1 MPAPMRDHRPHA
13 TLAFYRV
20 QALAKALDKLMSAG
34 EGTSMSVKL
43 TAKNVSK
50 LFNDD
55 DGEGARRLAAGES
68 KEDIFKA
75 TGVTVGIDNVSF
87 DVNEGEI
94 FVIMGLSGSG
104 KSTIVRTLNGLIPP
118 TSGQIIIDNVDVAS
132 CDKETLRDVRRK
144 KITMVFQHFAL
155 FPHKTIIDNVAFG
168 LKLKGMGKEER
179 HKAARESLAK
189 VGLEAYANSYPSQLS
204 GGMQQRVGL
213 ARGLANDPEILLM
226 DEPFGALDPLIRRE
240 MQDEL
245 VVLQKELKKTIVFIT
260 HDLNEAMILGDRIA
274 IMKDGAFVQVG
285 TAQEIV
291 SEPADDY
298 VRAFVSDI
306 DRSRVFKVSDISRD
320 AAWVKVDSTTAD
332 ALAVMDK
339 AKSDLAY
346 VVEKGVPVGL
356 LMRSDAMEAQR
367 TTPVRDVMYAEPPT
381 VSEESYLNEVYG
393 AAQAG
398 VPMAVTDDDGKLV
411 GVVDQEAIFEQL
423 AADTEEPPPQ
433 LAEEEAKKQAGQPA
447 SE

>member
-1 MPAPMRDHRPHA
+1 MN
-13 TLAFYRV
+13 
-20 QALAKALDKLMSAG
+20 
-34 EGTSMSVKL
+34 VKL

-55 DGEGARRLAAGES
+55 TGEGARRLAAGES
-68 KEDIFKA
+68 KDEIFKA

-87 DVNEGEI
+87 EVQEGEI

-104 KSTIVRTLNGLIPP
+104 KSTLVRTLNGLIPP
-118 TSGQIIIDNVDVAS
+118 TSGEIMIDEVDVAS
-132 CDKETLRDVRRK
+132 CSKDVLRDVRRQ

-155 FPHKTIIDNVAFG
+155 FPHKTILDNVAFG
-168 LKLKGMGKEER
+168 LKLKGIGKEER
-179 HKAARESLAK
+179 QKAALASLAK
-189 VGLEAYANSYPSQLS
+189 VGLDAYANSYPSQLS

-213 ARGLANDPEILLM
+213 ARGLANDPQILLM

-245 VVLQKELKKTIVFIT
+245 IVLQKELKKTIVFIT

-306 DRSRVFKVSDISRD
+306 DRSRVFKVSDISSD
-320 AAWVKVDSTTAD
+320 AAWVKVDATAAD

-356 LMRSDAMEAQR
+356 LMRSDAMECPR
-367 TTPVRDVMYAEPPT
+367 TTPVRDAMIAEPPT
-381 VSEESYLNEVYG
+381 VPEEAYLNEVYG

-398 VPMAVTDDDGKLV
+398 VPMAVTDEKGKLV
-411 GVVDQEAIFEQL
+411 GVVSQEAIFEQL
-423 AADTEEPPPQ
+423 AVAEDEETPSVEEPKPTTPG
-433 LAEEEAKKQAGQPA
+433 EPA
-447 SE
+447 

>member
-1 MPAPMRDHRPHA
+1 
-13 TLAFYRV
+13 
-20 QALAKALDKLMSAG
+20 
-34 EGTSMSVKL
+34 MSVKL

-55 DGEGARRLAAGES
+55 QGEGARRLAAGES

-87 DVNEGEI
+87 EVNEGEI

-104 KSTIVRTLNGLIPP
+104 KSTMVRTLNGLIPP
-118 TSGQIIIDNVDVAS
+118 TSGEIIIDNVDVAS
-132 CDKETLRDVRRK
+132 CDKATLRDVRRQ

-155 FPHKTIIDNVAFG
+155 FPHKTILDNVAFG
-168 LKLKGMGKEER
+168 LKLKGLGKDER
-179 HKAARESLAK
+179 YQVARTALSK
-189 VGLEAYANSYPSQLS
+189 VGLEAYAESYPSQLS

-245 VVLQKELKKTIVFIT
+245 IGLQKELKKTIIFIT

-320 AAWVKVDSTTAD
+320 AAWVKADSSLTE
-332 ALAVMDK
+332 ALAVMDR
-339 AKSDLAY
+339 AKSDFAY
-346 VVEKGVPVGL
+346 VVERGVPVGL
-356 LMRSDAMEAQR
+356 LMRSDAMEAAR
-367 TTPVRDVMYAEPPT
+367 NAPVRDVMYAEPPT
-381 VSEESYLNEVYG
+381 VSEESFLNEVYG

-433 LAEEEAKKQAGQPA
+433 LAEEEAKKQAPAPA

>member
-1 MPAPMRDHRPHA
+1 
-13 TLAFYRV
+13 
-20 QALAKALDKLMSAG
+20 
-34 EGTSMSVKL
+34 MSVKL

-132 CDKETLRDVRRK
+132 CDKETLREVRRK

-179 HKAARESLAK
+179 HELARASLAK

-245 VVLQKELKKTIVFIT
+245 IVLQKELKKTIIFIT

-367 TTPVRDVMYAEPPT
+367 TAPVRDVMYAEPPT

-423 AADTEEPPPQ
+423 ASETEEPPPQ
-433 LAEEEAKKQAGQPA
+433 LAQEEAKKQAGQPA

>member
-1 MPAPMRDHRPHA
+1 
-13 TLAFYRV
+13 
-20 QALAKALDKLMSAG
+20 
-34 EGTSMSVKL
+34 MSVKL

-132 CDKETLRDVRRK
+132 CDKETLREVRRK

-179 HKAARESLAK
+179 HELARASLAK

-245 VVLQKELKKTIVFIT
+245 IVLQKELKKTIIFIT

-332 ALAVMDK
+332 ALGVMDK
-339 AKSDLAY
+339 AKSDFAY
-346 VVEKGVPVGL
+346 VVERGVPVGL

-367 TTPVRDVMYAEPPT
+367 TAPVRDVMYAEPPT

-423 AADTEEPPPQ
+423 ASETEEPPPQ
-433 LAEEEAKKQAGQPA
+433 LAQEEAKKQAGQPA

>member
-1 MPAPMRDHRPHA
+1 
-13 TLAFYRV
+13 
-20 QALAKALDKLMSAG
+20 
-34 EGTSMSVKL
+34 MSVKL

-179 HKAARESLAK
+179 HELARASLAK

-367 TTPVRDVMYAEPPT
+367 TAPVRDVMYAEPPT

-423 AADTEEPPPQ
+423 ASETEEPPPQ
-433 LAEEEAKKQAGQPA
+433 LAQEEAKKQAGQPA

>member
-1 MPAPMRDHRPHA
+1 
-13 TLAFYRV
+13 
-20 QALAKALDKLMSAG
+20 
-34 EGTSMSVKL
+34 MSVKL

-132 CDKETLRDVRRK
+132 CDKETLREVRRK

-179 HKAARESLAK
+179 HELARASLAK

-245 VVLQKELKKTIVFIT
+245 IVLQKELKKTIIFIT

-332 ALAVMDK
+332 ALGVMDK
-339 AKSDLAY
+339 AKSDFAY
-346 VVEKGVPVGL
+346 VVERGVPVGL

-367 TTPVRDVMYAEPPT
+367 TAPVRDVMYAEPPT

-423 AADTEEPPPQ
+423 ASETEEPPPQ
-433 LAEEEAKKQAGQPA
+433 LAQEEAKKLAGQPA

>member
-1 MPAPMRDHRPHA
+1 
-13 TLAFYRV
+13 
-20 QALAKALDKLMSAG
+20 
-34 EGTSMSVKL
+34 MSVKL

-132 CDKETLRDVRRK
+132 CDKETLREVRRK

-168 LKLKGMGKEER
+168 LKLKGMSKEER
-179 HKAARESLAK
+179 HELARASLAK

-245 VVLQKELKKTIVFIT
+245 IVLQKELKKTIIFIT

-291 SEPADDY
+291 SAPADDY

-306 DRSRVFKVSDISRD
+306 DRSRVFKVSDISQD

-356 LMRSDAMEAQR
+356 LMRSDAMGAAR
-367 TTPVRDVMYAEPPT
+367 SAPVREVMYAEPPT
-381 VSEESYLNEVYG
+381 VSEGSFLNEVYG

-398 VPMAVTDDDGKLV
+398 VPMAVTDDAGKLV
-411 GVVDQEAIFEQL
+411 GVVSQEAIFEQL
-423 AADTEEPPPQ
+423 TADTEEPPPP
-433 LAEEEAKKQAGQPA
+433 LAEEEAKKQAPAPSQPA

>member
-1 MPAPMRDHRPHA
+1 M
-13 TLAFYRV
+13 T
-20 QALAKALDKLMSAG
+20 
-34 EGTSMSVKL
+34 VKL

-55 DGEGARRLAAGES
+55 SGEGARRLAAGES
-68 KEDIFKA
+68 KEEIFKA

-87 DVNEGEI
+87 DVQEGEI

-118 TSGQIIIDNVDVAS
+118 TSGSIMIDDVDVATCS
-132 CDKETLRDVRRK
+132 KEALRDVRRQ

-168 LKLKGMGKEER
+168 LKLKGMDKEER
-179 HKAARESLAK
+179 HKQARVSLAK
-189 VGLEAYANSYPSQLS
+189 VGLDAYANSYPSQLS

-245 VVLQKELKKTIVFIT
+245 IVLQKELKKTIIFIT

-306 DRSRVFKVSDISRD
+306 DRSRVFKVSDISSD
-320 AAWVKVDSTTAD
+320 AAWVKVDATARD
-332 ALAVMDK
+332 ALRVMDK
-339 AKSDLAY
+339 AKTDLAY
-346 VVEKGVPVGL
+346 VVERGVPVGL
-356 LMRSDAMEAQR
+356 LMRSDAMECPR
-367 TTPVRDVMYAEPPT
+367 ETPVREAMFAEPPT
-381 VSEESYLNEVYG
+381 VSEEAYLNEVYS
-393 AAQAG
+393 AAQGG
-398 VPMAVTDDDGKLV
+398 VPMAVTNDDGKLV
-411 GVVDQEAIFEQL
+411 GVVSQDDIFEQL
-423 AADTEEPPPQ
+423 AADPEEPS
-433 LAEEEAKKQAGQPA
+433 AEGEETDEQKQKPAADQPA

>member
-1 MPAPMRDHRPHA
+1 M
-13 TLAFYRV
+13 T
-20 QALAKALDKLMSAG
+20 
-34 EGTSMSVKL
+34 VKL
-43 TAKNVSK
+43 IAKNVSK
-50 LFNDD
+50 LFNDES
-55 DGEGARRLAAGES
+55 GEGARRLAEGQS
-68 KEDIFKA
+68 KDEIFKA

-87 DVNEGEI
+87 EVQEGEI

-104 KSTIVRTLNGLIPP
+104 KSTLVRTLNGLIPP
-118 TSGQIIIDNVDVAS
+118 TSGEIVIDDVDVAS
-132 CDKETLRDVRRK
+132 CSKEALRDVRRQ

-168 LKLKGMGKEER
+168 LKLKGIGKEER
-179 HKAARESLAK
+179 HEQALTSLAK
-189 VGLEAYANSYPSQLS
+189 VGLEAYASSYPSQLS

-245 VVLQKELKKTIVFIT
+245 IMLQRELKKTIVFIT

-291 SEPADDY
+291 SDPADDY
-298 VRAFVSDI
+298 VRAFVGDI
-306 DRSRVFKVSDISRD
+306 DRSRVFKVSDISSD
-320 AAWVKVDSTTAD
+320 AAWVKAD
-332 ALAVMDK
+332 ANGGDALSVMDR

-356 LMRSDAMEAQR
+356 LMRKDAMAGPR
-367 TTPVRDVMYAEPPT
+367 NKSVREIMIPEPPT
-381 VSEESYLNEVYG
+381 VPEEAYLNEVYG
-393 AAQAG
+393 TAQGG

-411 GVVDQEAIFEQL
+411 GVVSQEAIFEQL
-423 AADTEEPPPQ
+423 SSDDLEQPEENEAAADDEKPAAPKQPTE
-433 LAEEEAKKQAGQPA
+433 
-447 SE
+447 

>member
-1 MPAPMRDHRPHA
+1 M
-13 TLAFYRV
+13 T
-20 QALAKALDKLMSAG
+20 
-34 EGTSMSVKL
+34 VKL

-55 DGEGARRLAAGES
+55 SGEGARRLAAGES
-68 KEDIFKA
+68 KEEIFKA
-75 TGVTVGIDNVSF
+75 TGVTVGIDDVSF
-87 DVNEGEI
+87 EVQEGEI

-118 TSGQIIIDNVDVAS
+118 TSGSIVIDDVDVAS
-132 CDKETLRDVRRK
+132 CSKEALRNVRRQ

-168 LKLKGMGKEER
+168 LKLKGVDKDER
-179 HKAARESLAK
+179 HKQALASLAK
-189 VGLEAYANSYPSQLS
+189 VGLDAYANSYPSQLS

-245 VVLQKELKKTIVFIT
+245 IVLQKELKKTIVFIT

-291 SEPADDY
+291 SDPADDY

-306 DRSRVFKVSDISRD
+306 DRSRVFKVSDISND
-320 AAWVKVDSTTAD
+320 AAWVKVDATARD
-332 ALAVMDK
+332 ALGVMDK

-346 VVEKGVPVGL
+346 VVERGVPVGL
-356 LMRSDAMEAQR
+356 LMRSDALQCPR
-367 TTPVRDVMYAEPPT
+367 NTPVREVMFAEPPT
-381 VSEESYLNEVYG
+381 ISEEAFLNEVYG
-393 AAQAG
+393 AAQGG

-411 GVVDQEAIFEQL
+411 GVVSQDDIFEQL
-423 AADTEEPPPQ
+423 AADEEEPEAPTEETDEQ
-433 LAEEEAKKQAGQPA
+433 KQKPAANQPA

>member
-1 MPAPMRDHRPHA
+1 M
-13 TLAFYRV
+13 T
-20 QALAKALDKLMSAG
+20 
-34 EGTSMSVKL
+34 VKL

-55 DGEGARRLAAGES
+55 SGEGARRLAAGES
-68 KEDIFKA
+68 KEEIFKA

-87 DVNEGEI
+87 DVHEGEI

-118 TSGQIIIDNVDVAS
+118 TSGSIIIDDVDVANCS
-132 CDKETLRDVRRK
+132 KEALREVRRQ

-168 LKLKGMGKEER
+168 LKLKGVDKEER
-179 HKAARESLAK
+179 HKQALASLAK
-189 VGLEAYANSYPSQLS
+189 VGLDAYASSYPSQLS

-245 VVLQKELKKTIVFIT
+245 IVLQKELKKTIVFIT

-291 SEPADDY
+291 SQPADDY

-306 DRSRVFKVSDISRD
+306 DRSRVFKVSDISND
-320 AAWVKVDSTTAD
+320 AAWVKVDATARD

-346 VVEKGVPVGL
+346 VVERGVPVGL
-356 LMRSDAMEAQR
+356 LMRSDTLQCPR
-367 TTPVRDVMYAEPPT
+367 DTPVREVMFAEPPT
-381 VSEESYLNEVYG
+381 VPEEAYLNEVYG

-411 GVVDQEAIFEQL
+411 GVVSQDQIFEQL
-423 AADTEEPPPQ
+423 AADPEEPETETEEPE
-433 LAEEEAKKQAGQPA
+433 AEKNKPAAGQPA

>member
-1 MPAPMRDHRPHA
+1 
-13 TLAFYRV
+13 
-20 QALAKALDKLMSAG
+20 
-34 EGTSMSVKL
+34 MSVKL

-132 CDKETLRDVRRK
+132 CDKETLREVRRK

-179 HKAARESLAK
+179 HELARASLAK

-245 VVLQKELKKTIVFIT
+245 IVLQKELKKTIIFIT

-320 AAWVKVDSTTAD
+320 AAWVKVDSTAAD

-367 TTPVRDVMYAEPPT
+367 TAPVRDVMYAEPPT

-423 AADTEEPPPQ
+423 ASETEEPPPQ
-433 LAEEEAKKQAGQPA
+433 LAQEEAKKQAGQPA

>member
-1 MPAPMRDHRPHA
+1 M
-13 TLAFYRV
+13 T
-20 QALAKALDKLMSAG
+20 
-34 EGTSMSVKL
+34 VKL
-43 TAKNVSK
+43 IAKNVSK
-50 LFNDD
+50 LFNDES
-55 DGEGARRLAAGES
+55 GEGAKRLAAGES

-75 TGVTVGIDNVSF
+75 TGVTVGINDVSF
-87 DVNEGEI
+87 EVNEGEI

-104 KSTIVRTLNGLIPP
+104 KSTLVRTLNGLIPP
-118 TSGQIIIDNVDVAS
+118 SGGQIMIDDVDVAS
-132 CDKETLRDVRRK
+132 CDKDTLKNVRRQ

-179 HKAARESLAK
+179 HKLAMESLAK
-189 VGLEAYANSYPSQLS
+189 VGLDTYANSYPSQLS

-245 VVLQKELKKTIVFIT
+245 MVLQKELKKTIIFIT

-306 DRSRVFKVSDISRD
+306 DRSRVFKVSDISED
-320 AAWVKVDSTTAD
+320 AAWVKVDATTRD
-332 ALAVMDK
+332 ALQVMDR

-346 VVEKGVPVGL
+346 VVERGVPVGL
-356 LMRSDAMEAQR
+356 LMRSVALERDR
-367 TTPVRDVMYAEPPT
+367 STPVRDVMLAEPPT
-381 VSEESYLNEVYG
+381 VAEEAYLNEVYG
-393 AAQAG
+393 AAQSG
-398 VPMAVTDDDGKLV
+398 VPVAVTDDDGKLV
-411 GVVDQEAIFEQL
+411 GVVSQEAIFEQL
-423 AADTEEPPPQ
+423 ASDEEP
-433 LAEEEAKKQAGQPA
+433 AEDTDESGADDEKKQPAADKQA